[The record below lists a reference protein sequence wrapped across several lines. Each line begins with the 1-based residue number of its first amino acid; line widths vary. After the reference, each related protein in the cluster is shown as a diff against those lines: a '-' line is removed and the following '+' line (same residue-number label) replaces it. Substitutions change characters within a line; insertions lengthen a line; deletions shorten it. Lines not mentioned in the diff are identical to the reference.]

1 MTRAFISGLAGP
13 TLSADERAFLREAG
27 PWGAILFK
35 RNIETPDQVRRLLD
49 DVRGIVGRD
58 LPVLVDQEGG
68 RVQRLG
74 PPHWPNYPTGA
85 AYGRVYDRDKAE
97 GLSAARLG
105 ARLIAA
111 DLAALGINVDCLPL
125 ADVPVDG
132 ADPIIGD
139 RAYGTTPDQVAI
151 IAREVAAGLM
161 DGGVLPVLKHI
172 PGHGRASVDSHEKLP
187 VVDTPRDVLA
197 ATDFRPF
204 AQLKHLPLAMTAH
217 VVYSAIDP
225 LQPATTSAVM
235 IGDVIRDSIGFAGA
249 LMSDDV
255 SMGALSGTIAERTRA
270 ALAAGCD
277 LVLHCNGNLDE
288 MRAVASETP
297 VLSGL
302 AGKRA
307 AAALAARRPAS
318 DIDLSAERKRFA
330 GLMDSVAVATRV
342 AGS

>member
-1 MTRAFISGLAGP
+1 
-13 TLSADERAFLREAG
+13 
-27 PWGAILFK
+27 
-35 RNIETPDQVRRLLD
+35 
-49 DVRGIVGRD
+49 
-58 LPVLVDQEGG
+58 
-68 RVQRLG
+68 
-74 PPHWPNYPTGA
+74 
-85 AYGRVYDRDKAE
+85 
-97 GLSAARLG
+97 
-105 ARLIAA
+105 
-111 DLAALGINVDCLPL
+111 
-125 ADVPVDG
+125 
-132 ADPIIGD
+132 
-139 RAYGTTPDQVAI
+139 
-151 IAREVAAGLM
+151 
-161 DGGVLPVLKHI
+161 
-172 PGHGRASVDSHEKLP
+172 
-187 VVDTPRDVLA
+187 VVDTPREILA

-204 AQLKHLPLAMTAH
+204 AQLKDLPLAMTAH

-225 LQPATTSAVM
+225 MQPATTSAVM

-288 MRAVASETP
+288 MGAVASETP

-307 AAALAARRPAS
+307 AAALGALRPAS

-330 GLMDSVAVATRV
+330 ELMDSVAVATRV